1 MTLSGKQKNYLRG
14 IAHSKKPVVSIGNK
28 GLTDAVM
35 IEVELAL
42 NLHELIKIK
51 IPGAS
56 KADKNAL
63 IQQITDAS
71 DSQLVQLIGNIGVVY
86 RASEEAKIILP
97 NTSD

>member
-1 MTLSGKQKNYLRG
+1 MTLNGKQKNYLRG

-28 GLTDAVM
+28 GLTAAVM
-35 IEVELAL
+35 AEVELAL
-42 NLHELIKIK
+42 NSHELIKIK

-56 KADKNAL
+56 KADKNTLVQNIA
-63 IQQITDAS
+63 DAS
-71 DSQLVQLIGNIGVVY
+71 DSQLVQLIGNVGVVY